1 MAKKKTSGRKKPPK
15 LKVMVSSSVYG
26 IEDLLRQ
33 TTGILEG
40 FGYEVWMSREGTI
53 PVHPGRSNFANCL
66 EAVDRCDVFIGI
78 ITGWYGSGVA
88 SGELGIT
95 HQEVLRAI
103 EKDKLRWFLVHY
115 DVRVA
120 RLLLKQFR
128 FLKDGKTPRKRKLVL
143 HGNPVISDVRVLEM
157 YESAARYDVPLPER
171 TGNWVQEYAT
181 MDEATKFIDFQF
193 QDVEA
198 IRGLLEE
205 RNERQRK
212 ARRKR

>member
-1 MAKKKTSGRKKPPK
+1 MAKKKASGRKKPPK
-15 LKVMVSSSVYG
+15 LKVMVSSSVHG

-66 EAVDRCDVFIGI
+66 EAVDKCDVFVGI

-103 EKDKLRWFLVHY
+103 ERDKQRWFLVHH
-115 DVRVA
+115 DVTVA

-128 FLKDGKTPRKRKLVL
+128 FLKDGKTPKKLVL
-143 HGNPVISDVRVLEM
+143 SDNPVISDVRVLEM
-157 YESAARYDVPLPER
+157 YESAVRYDVPLAER
-171 TGNWVQEYAT
+171 TGNWVQEHAT
-181 MDEATKFIDFQF
+181 MDEATKFIGFQF
-193 QDVEA
+193 RDIEA
-198 IRGLLEE
+198 IRELLRE
-205 RNERQRK
+205 RDERQRK
-212 ARRKR
+212 VRRKR